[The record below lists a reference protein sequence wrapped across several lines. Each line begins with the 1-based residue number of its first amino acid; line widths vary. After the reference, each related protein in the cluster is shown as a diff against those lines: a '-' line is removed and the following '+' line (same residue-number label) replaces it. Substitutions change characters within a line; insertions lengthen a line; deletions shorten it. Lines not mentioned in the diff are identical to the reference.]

1 MSRFA
6 INKDFDHA
14 KRQVED
20 SDVIIEIIKLDSEY
34 YGIIEV
40 VDGNPLEIGVYNY
53 GQLKAIWQLLTVNK

>member
-14 KRQVED
+14 KRQVEN
-20 SDVIIEIIKLDSEY
+20 SDIVIEIIKLDSEY